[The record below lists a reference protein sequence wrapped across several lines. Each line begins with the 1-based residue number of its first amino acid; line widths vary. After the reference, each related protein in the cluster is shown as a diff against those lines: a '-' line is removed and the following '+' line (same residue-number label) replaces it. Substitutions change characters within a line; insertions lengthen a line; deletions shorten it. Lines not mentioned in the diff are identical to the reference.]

1 MLKKYIFKHFVIV
14 IFYYISLLINFQ
26 ITCNRLL
33 EEGNLNRA
41 EAMKLSLEQTQRER
55 RKQKEETG
63 EQHEPKWFRK
73 TVRNGIETWEYN
85 HMYWDIRKNPGFT
98 NYSLEKLW

>member
-1 MLKKYIFKHFVIV
+1 MKNVFLMCVIINLNYMLIIIFIKSTTV
-14 IFYYISLLINFQ
+14 L
-26 ITCNRLL
+26 NRLL

-55 RKQKEETG
+55 RKQKEEAR

-85 HMYWDIRKNPGFT
+85 HAYWDFRKNPGFA
-98 NYSLEKLW
+98 NCQFEKLW